1 MESEKFCLRWN
12 DFQTNISEAFRELRE
27 EKEFFDVNLACG
39 DNQIQAHKVIL
50 SACSPFF
57 RNVLRRNPHQHPLI
71 YLKGVKH
78 KELLS
83 VLNFMYVGEVN
94 IGQDELN
101 SFLTVAEDLKVK
113 GLTQGNAGDHEKPKS
128 KREANSGSIS
138 QPSKSHIATTLLQAQ
153 QQVANH
159 PHPALSQAQV
169 TNISKYHQQVEEEEI
184 QEIIPVKS
192 EPHEASQQSSNVDQ
206 QGAVALEES
215 YSELESYD
223 YQFEETGYEDGASNM
238 QYVGDDTGKGENNSN
253 TLLCKRNWESGE
265 GPAHLVPTSLLSQ
278 IIDS

>member
-1 MESEKFCLRWN
+1 MALSEKFCLRWN
-12 DFQTNISEAFRELRE
+12 EFETNISEAFRELRE
-27 EKEFFDVNLACG
+27 EKYFFDVTLACD

-83 VLNFMYVGEVN
+83 VINFMYVGEVN
-94 IGQDELN
+94 IAQDELN

-128 KREANSGSIS
+128 KREAKSGSIS
-138 QPSKSHIATTLLQAQ
+138 KPSKSHTAAALLPQ

-192 EPHEASQQSSNVDQ
+192 EPQSSNVDQ
-206 QGAVALEES
+206 HGAVALEES

-223 YQFEETGYEDGASNM
+223 YQLEETGYEDGASNM
-238 QYVGDDTGKGENNSN
+238 QYEVDDTGKGENNFS
-253 TLLCKRNWESGE
+253 TLLCMRNWESGA
-265 GPAHLVPTSLLSQ
+265 GPAHLVPNSLL
-278 IIDS
+278 